1 MADAASLV
9 APLRPSCRLRTRSSA
24 GWSRAMRRRW
34 GWRARRESAPEGCDL
49 RKGERGAG
57 FAVKGFNEGPL
68 DAGYI
73 DGEAMAATG
82 VLRVGGKPRGELRS
96 RGCGG

>member
-1 MADAASLV
+1 
-9 APLRPSCRLRTRSSA
+9 
-24 GWSRAMRRRW
+24 MR
-34 GWRARRESAPEGCDL
+34 
-49 RKGERGAG
+49 

-82 VLRVGGKPRGELRS
+82 DCGLAASHAGSWEPRLRS
-96 RGCGG
+96 VKERLGWAVR